1 MSVLSPNV
9 GSINWFAQHELN
21 LSWRDFVRM
30 MTAGRTKRA
39 RPVIFFMM
47 IATLILHTI
56 AYLFLK
62 PALAGGIAIDTQTFI
77 MVSGT
82 LILTFSLMMS
92 QAMELVTRVF
102 YSRSDL
108 DLILSSPVSEKKLFT
123 VRIGAIAIATSM
135 LSVLLFSAAINV
147 LAIFDSA
154 KWLAAYP
161 VLLACGAVATSLSLW
176 ITVFLFKTLGAKKTR
191 LISQIIAAIV
201 GAGFVIGIQLAAIST
216 LGSISRFE
224 FLRSDLMVGLA
235 PAIDSL
241 AWIPARAIA
250 GEIYALL
257 ITLVLAFSFLW
268 FTIMQLAAGF
278 GQHVVKAAGVS
289 QTQSGK
295 STSKVSFT
303 PRSVSS
309 TLRRKEWKLLLRD
322 PWLISQTLMQ
332 ILYLLPPAFMLW
344 QSFGTSNALGIVA
357 LPVLVMATGQ
367 LSGGLAW
374 LAISGEDAQQLV
386 QTAPLNKAKI
396 LRAKIEAV
404 LGAIAIVV
412 SPILLILAFLD
423 VRLFAIA
430 TGGIVCA
437 TISATMIQIWFR
449 SQAKRSNFRRR
460 QTSSK
465 VATLSEALVSIMW
478 AATTGIV
485 AGGLYLTALV
495 PVAVAI
501 VVLWI
506 ARSFRPQ
513 QEF

>member
-1 MSVLSPNV
+1 MSVLSANV
-9 GSINWFAQHELN
+9 GTINWFAKHELN

-30 MTAGRTKRA
+30 MTAGRTRSA
-39 RPVIFFMM
+39 RPVILFM
-47 IATLILHTI
+47 ILAALVLHTI
-56 AYLFLK
+56 AYFFLR
-62 PALAGGIAIDTQTFI
+62 PAILGGIEINPQTLVMI
-77 MVSGT
+77 SGS
-82 LILTFSLMMS
+82 LVLTFSLMMS

-123 VRIGAIAIATSM
+123 VRIGAIAVTTSM
-135 LSVLLFSAAINV
+135 LSILLFSSAINV
-147 LAIFDSA
+147 LAVFNSMY
-154 KWLAAYP
+154 WLAAYP
-161 VLLACGAVATSLSLW
+161 VLLAAGTVATSISLW
-176 ITVFLFKTLGAKKTR
+176 ITVLLFKSIGARKTR

-201 GAGFVIGIQLAAIST
+201 GAGFVIGIQLAAIASFGT
-216 LGSISRFE
+216 VSRFE
-224 FLRSDLMVGLA
+224 FLQSELVLGFA
-235 PAIDSL
+235 PALESL
-241 AWIPARAIA
+241 WWIPARAIMA
-250 GEIYALL
+250 EGYALL
-257 ITLVLAFSFLW
+257 ITLISAGALLC
-268 FTIMQLAAGF
+268 FTISQLAAGF
-278 GQHVVKAAGVS
+278 GEHVVKAAGVS
-289 QTQSGK
+289 HAQKSKQS
-295 STSKVSFT
+295 SNVSFK

-309 TLRRKEWKLLLRD
+309 TLRHKEWKLLLRD

-344 QSFGTSNALGIVA
+344 QSFGDGNALGIVA

-386 QTAPLNKAKI
+386 QTAPLHKSKI

-404 LGAIAIVV
+404 LGAIAVIV
-412 SPILLILAFLD
+412 SPILLLLAFLD
-423 VRLFAIA
+423 LRLFAIA
-430 TGGIVCA
+430 AGGIFCA

-465 VATLSEALVSIMW
+465 VATISEAFSSIMW
-478 AATTGIV
+478 AAATGIV
-485 AGGLYLTALV
+485 AGGLYPFAAV
-495 PVAVAI
+495 PVVI
-501 VVLWI
+501 VIGVLWI